1 MAGANILLLVC
12 VLFTAV
18 AAFCDFR
25 TGHIPNRLIV
35 TGLVV
40 ALVLQLC
47 VRVLLARSPDTGAGA
62 ALGAALLNV
71 VLGIVVCSIVPFVLY
86 RLEAIGGG
94 DVKLLMVLG
103 AFAGPLLGLE
113 IELYSFIVVA
123 LYAPAR
129 LAYEGRLFRMLTN
142 SALILA
148 NPFMPKEKRRP
159 VGPELLTSL
168 RFGPAVFV
176 AAAVVCAMRWVVQ
189 R

>member
-1 MAGANILLLVC
+1 MAGANILLLAC
-12 VLFTAV
+12 VLFTGV

-35 TGLVV
+35 TGLVL
-40 ALVLQLC
+40 ALLLQLG
-47 VRVLLARSPDTGAGA
+47 VRVLLARAPDATAMSELGAG
-62 ALGAALLNV
+62 LLNAG
-71 VLGIVVCSIVPFVLY
+71 LGVVVCSIVPFVLY
-86 RLEAIGGG
+86 RLDAIGGG
-94 DVKLLMVLG
+94 DVKLLMALG
-103 AFAGPLLGLE
+103 AFAGPLIGLE

-129 LAYEGRLFRMLTN
+129 LAYEGRLFRMLSN

-176 AAAVVCAMRWVVQ
+176 AAAVVCALRWVIP

>member
-1 MAGANILLLVC
+1 MAGANILLLAC

-35 TGLVV
+35 AGLAV
-40 ALVLQLC
+40 ALVLQLG
-47 VRVLLARSPDTGAGA
+47 VRVFFARAPENGTLAELGAG
-62 ALGAALLNV
+62 LLNIG
-71 VLGIVVCSIVPFVLY
+71 LGIVVCSLVPFVLY
-86 RLEAIGGG
+86 RLDAIGGG
-94 DVKLLMVLG
+94 DVKLLLVLG
-103 AFAGPLLGLE
+103 AFLGPMIGLE
-113 IELYSFIVVA
+113 VELYSFIVVA

-176 AAAVVCAMRWVVQ
+176 AAAVVCTMRWVVVS
-189 R
+189 

>member
-1 MAGANILLLVC
+1 MAGANILLLAC
-12 VLFTAV
+12 VLFTGV

-35 TGLVV
+35 AGLVV
-40 ALVLQLC
+40 ALGLQLG
-47 VRVLLARSPDTGAGA
+47 VRVLLARSPESGVFAE
-62 ALGAALLNV
+62 LGAALLNV
-71 VLGIVVCSIVPFVLY
+71 GLGVVACSLVPLVLY

-103 AFAGPLLGLE
+103 AFLGPMLGLE

-129 LAYEGRLFRMLTN
+129 LAYEGRLVRMLSN

-159 VGPELLTSL
+159 LGPELLTSL

-176 AAAVVCAMRWVVQ
+176 AAGVVCAMRWVVV